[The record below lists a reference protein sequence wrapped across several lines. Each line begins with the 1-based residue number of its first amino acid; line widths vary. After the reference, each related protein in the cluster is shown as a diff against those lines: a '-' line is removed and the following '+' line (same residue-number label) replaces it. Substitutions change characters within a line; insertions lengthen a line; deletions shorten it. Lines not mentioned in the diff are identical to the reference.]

1 MTQVIVE
8 VVGYTYHPCGPF
20 PCDAER
26 SCGLEKCYQ
35 KVMLSFAFPALCD
48 ALKEKYGGR
57 VSVKQI
63 PLDKEIPERI
73 REIVRTEHPPL
84 PIILING
91 KHVPVGA
98 VSVPR
103 ISEYIDT
110 LL

>member
-1 MTQVIVE
+1 MARIIVE

-20 PCDAER
+20 PCDVER

-35 KVMLSFAFPALCD
+35 KAILLFAFPALCD
-48 ALKEKYGGR
+48 ALKEKYGDE
-57 VSVKQI
+57 VSVKHV

-73 REIVRTEHPPL
+73 RDIVRTKHPPL

-91 KHVPVGA
+91 KHVPIGA
-98 VSVPR
+98 VSVTR
-103 ISEYIDT
+103 ISEYIDA